1 MSTSWSKYIVTQD
14 VSHKTDFDLEGRV
27 MKMNAKNL
35 DSVSREENAAI
46 LSNAIIQNMRD
57 NNMTLE
63 NLDEACEIVRE
74 AYRKN
79 AIIKG

>member
-1 MSTSWSKYIVTQD
+1 
-14 VSHKTDFDLEGRV
+14 
-27 MKMNAKNL
+27 MNAKNL
-35 DSVSREENAAI
+35 DSVSRKDNAAI
-46 LSNAIIQNMRD
+46 LSNTIIQNMRD